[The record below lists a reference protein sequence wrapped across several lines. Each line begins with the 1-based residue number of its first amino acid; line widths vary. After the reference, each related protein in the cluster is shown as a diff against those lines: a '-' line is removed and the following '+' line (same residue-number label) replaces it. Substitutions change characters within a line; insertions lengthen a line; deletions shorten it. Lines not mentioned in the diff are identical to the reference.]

1 MILKLTKLP
10 KKLRIK
16 SKKRCNTQETLK
28 LMLSERLEQLSL
40 QDSKL
45 SDWKCPIAF
54 LDGVLHWLLNELI
67 KKLCEEYN

>member
-1 MILKLTKLP
+1 
-10 KKLRIK
+10 
-16 SKKRCNTQETLK
+16 
-28 LMLSERLEQLSL
+28 MLSERLEQLRL

-54 LDGVLHWLLNELI
+54 LYGVLHWLLNELI